1 MTKMQKS
8 KHEPSQKNML
18 SVNPPVELIK
28 ATPSPTA
35 GESFDEL
42 AKRSVAQPL
51 GAVEHDALL
60 AARLRQVLHCLR
72 LARPR
77 WTLHAAPLD
86 VVEGDGEDKEALLSE
101 GRHHK
106 PLVAAKVLVSV
117 LKTAL
122 NHPEQLP
129 QIFLQA
135 KQTKLGDGG
144 KQQFFCNPYPK
155 HESL

>member
-1 MTKMQKS
+1 
-8 KHEPSQKNML
+8 ML

-86 VVEGDGEDKEALLSE
+86 VVEGDGEDEEALLSE

-144 KQQFFCNPYPK
+144 KQQLFYNPYPK
-155 HESL
+155 HEPLKSFIY

>member
-1 MTKMQKS
+1 MKTIS
-8 KHEPSQKNML
+8 KLYSY
-18 SVNPPVELIK
+18 VNPPVELVK
-28 ATPSPTA
+28 ATPGSAA

-42 AKRSVAQPL
+42 AKRPIAQTL

-86 VVEGDGEDKEALLSE
+86 VVEGDGEDEEALLCE
-101 GRHHK
+101 GGHHK
-106 PLVAAKVLVSV
+106 PLVAAKVLVPV
-117 LKTAL
+117 LKAAL

-129 QIFLQA
+129 QIWIPHFHA
-135 KQTKLGDGG
+135 G
-144 KQQFFCNPYPK
+144 KPGRN
-155 HESL
+155 

>member
-1 MTKMQKS
+1 
-8 KHEPSQKNML
+8 ML

-42 AKRSVAQPL
+42 AKRSVSQPL

-86 VVEGDGEDKEALLSE
+86 VVESDGEDEEALLSE

-122 NHPEQLP
+122 NHPEQLLKFSCR
-129 QIFLQA
+129 QNRQNLEMVGNSSYFTTHIQ
-135 KQTKLGDGG
+135 
-144 KQQFFCNPYPK
+144 NMSPY
-155 HESL
+155 